1 MDLIYANPQ
10 GEDISVI
17 QKYNLDYES
26 SIDVNEC
33 AFVLDM
39 PIDEEVLQ
47 NAGFIYVE
55 GTEIGG
61 IIDSQKVNTASK
73 TMNLTGR
80 TWRGILG
87 SKIIEPEAGES
98 HYIINQEINRAIET
112 VLQKIDLDSFY
123 TASAEDTGVIV
134 YYQFDRYTDAYT
146 GLSKM
151 LASVGYKM
159 ILQWQQGSINIHAEP
174 IVEYTEQEAIT
185 SDLFDFE
192 ITSTRNSINHMIGLG
207 QGELEERMV
216 IHKYIQEDGTVG
228 DTQYYYG
235 AHEYAAIYDKG
246 NAKDFEDL
254 ELGTIQALEE
264 LAQQNQISI
273 DAYDLNCD
281 LGDKFTA
288 HDVYTGIVVE
298 QYVTDKIVTIKNN
311 VVNISYK
318 VGALK

>member
-17 QKYNLDYES
+17 QKFNLDHES
-26 SIDVNEC
+26 SIDVEEC
-33 AFVLDM
+33 TFVLDM
-39 PIDEEVLQ
+39 PMDEEVLK

-98 HYIINQEINRAIET
+98 HYTINQEINRAIAT
-112 VLQKIDLDSFY
+112 ILYKIDLDSFY
-123 TASAEDTGVIV
+123 TASAEDTGVTV
-134 YYQFDRYTDAYT
+134 NYQFDRYTDAYT
-146 GLSKM
+146 GLNKM

-159 ILQWQQGSINIHAEP
+159 ILQWQQDHIKIHAEP
-174 IVEYTEQEAIT
+174 IVDLEAT

-192 ITSTRNSINHMIGLG
+192 ITATRNAVNHMIGLG

-216 IHKYIQEDGTVG
+216 IHKYIQEDGTIG
-228 DTQYYYG
+228 NIQYYYG
-235 AHEYAAIYDKG
+235 ADEYTAIYDKG

-273 DAYDLNCD
+273 NAYDLNCD

-298 QYVTDKIVTIKNN
+298 QYVTDKIITIKNN